1 MWFLLYIIISSL
13 IIYIGHQFWIYSTQ
27 SFVKKRYMV
36 GSQIDKY
43 KSIIEELQFNKDE
56 SNDIENDL
64 EEFMKGVI

>member
-1 MWFLLYIIISSL
+1 
-13 IIYIGHQFWIYSTQ
+13 
-27 SFVKKRYMV
+27 MV